1 MCGEWNSSRDYQL
14 PNLSGSPSG
23 HFWSWPTSWRVR
35 GLWLRWGRQND
46 LGEHPILLLISYD
59 SWFMMYIYIYIY
71 VRRISDMRYQCT
83 IVHTRTYLYIYI
95 SYEYKLHMRCVLS
108 IFLESRSQ
116 LRPRLGSNGF
126 DRWRSW
132 ENWSLTALALK
143 QVRKK
148 PPFAATSGQCPDP
161 QPEKEQRPKCGFDQH
176 MEG

>member
-46 LGEHPILLLISYD
+46 LGEHPILLLILYD
-59 SWFMMYIYIYIY
+59 SWFMMYIYIFIY

-83 IVHTRTYLYIYI
+83 IVYTRIFIQIHIYI
-95 SYEYKLHMRCVLS
+95 SYECKLHMICVLS

-116 LRPRLGSNGF
+116 SLKSLLRISTSPWFRRVWQVEELRKLELGP
-126 DRWRSW
+126 
-132 ENWSLTALALK
+132 E
-143 QVRKK
+143 
-148 PPFAATSGQCPDP
+148 TSP
-161 QPEKEQRPKCGFDQH
+161 
-176 MEG
+176 